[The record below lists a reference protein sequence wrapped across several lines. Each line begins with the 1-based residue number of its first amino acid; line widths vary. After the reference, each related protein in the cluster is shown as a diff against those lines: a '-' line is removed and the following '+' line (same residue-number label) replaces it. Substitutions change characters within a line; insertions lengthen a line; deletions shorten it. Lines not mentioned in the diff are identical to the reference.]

1 MKNIDT
7 ALTATFMVGG
17 LLEYDFKNCTKG
29 EDGRNN
35 KDVYIL
41 WDQGALELHAEM
53 VGYAEVLA
61 KCCDLVVAAVLEFP
75 GVIDYEVSE
84 EFGAWYAKELY
95 DGRPPTRSSA
105 VSELK
110 DRIAKFFAQSARD
123 EAEYW
128 RGFAM
133 GVIQEVQYV

>member
-1 MKNIDT
+1 MSKFDA

-29 EDGRNN
+29 EDGKNN
-35 KDVYIL
+35 RDVYLL
-41 WDQGALELHAEM
+41 WDQGALELHIEM
-53 VGYAEVLA
+53 IGYAKVLA
-61 KCCDLVVAAVLEFP
+61 KCCDLAAAVGLEFP

-84 EFGAWYAKELY
+84 AFGTWYAKELY
-95 DGRPPTRSSA
+95 DGRRPTRENA
-105 VSELK
+105 VRKLK
-110 DRIAKFFAQSARD
+110 GRIAKFFAQVSRD